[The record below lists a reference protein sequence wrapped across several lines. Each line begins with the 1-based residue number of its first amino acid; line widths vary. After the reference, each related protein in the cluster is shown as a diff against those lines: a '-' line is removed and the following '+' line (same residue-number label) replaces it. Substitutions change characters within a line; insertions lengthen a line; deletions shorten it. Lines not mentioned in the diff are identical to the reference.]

1 MRTDRAKVR
10 RSPHK
15 LVDDPGT
22 LNMGLWWSEIS
33 RPEFSPG
40 NIDRRWDVL
49 IVGGGFSGLWSA
61 HHLISNDP
69 SLKIAIVEKDRVGS
83 GASGRNGGWASA
95 LYPASDETLLTR
107 CSQSQVDQ
115 LHTLLRV
122 SIDEI
127 GQFVKSNRIEC
138 GFQKSGALIV
148 ARNGGQLRR
157 LQIESNTPML
167 SQEETLSRIAMSG
180 AVGSFFTP
188 DCAVLNP
195 AALVVG
201 LAKSL
206 EARGVAIFENT
217 SADISRRRK
226 ASVNGRS
233 IKAKFIIRAVEAY
246 HEKTRDQIP
255 IYSLMIATEPLP
267 AEVFEV
273 IGIRN
278 REAFAEASHLVTYAQ
293 RTADNRLAIGGRGA
307 PYTWGSKRNEGS
319 ESHEK
324 DHERLRIMAREWF
337 PVLKDFEFTHAWG
350 GAVGVTRD
358 WAPYVRTWRGF
369 GEMGGYAGDGV
380 TLSYLAAAAMADLVT
395 KEKSVRTSLPFV
407 HWRNPRWEREP
418 LRWLAVNGAI
428 KLSALADKEER
439 ITHRP
444 SRIMKL
450 LAPLTGQ

>member
-1 MRTDRAKVR
+1 M
-10 RSPHK
+10 S
-15 LVDDPGT
+15 
-22 LNMGLWWSEIS
+22 LWWSGIS

-40 NIDRRWDVL
+40 DLDRRWDVL

-61 HHLISNDP
+61 HHLITNNP
-69 SLKIAIVEKDRVGS
+69 SLQIAIVEKDRVGS

-95 LYPASDETLLTR
+95 LYPSSDETLLTR
-107 CSQSQVDQ
+107 CSQRQVDQ
-115 LHTLLRV
+115 LHTLLKV

-127 GQFVKSNRIEC
+127 GEFTAKGKIDC
-138 GFQKSGALIV
+138 GFHKGGTLIV

-157 LQIESNTPML
+157 LKIESQGPLL
-167 SQEETLSRIAMSG
+167 SRKETLSRIAMSG

-206 EARGVAIFENT
+206 EARGVAIFEN
-217 SADISRRRK
+217 SFADISRKRK
-226 ASVNGRS
+226 VSVDGHS
-233 IKAKFIIRAVEAY
+233 IKAKFVVRAIEAY
-246 HEKTRDQIP
+246 HERTRDQIP

-267 AEVFEV
+267 EEVFNI

-278 REAFAEASHLVTYAQ
+278 RETFAEAAHLVTYAQ
-293 RTADNRLAIGGRGA
+293 RTIDNRLAIGGRGA
-307 PYTWGSKRNEGS
+307 PYTWGSKRNDRS
-319 ESHEK
+319 ELDER
-324 DHERLRIMAREWF
+324 DHERLRTMAREWF
-337 PVLKDFEFTHAWG
+337 PILKDFEFTHAWG
-350 GAVGVTRD
+350 GAIGVTRD
-358 WAPYVRTWRGF
+358 WSPYVRIRNGF

-380 TLSYLAAAAMADLVT
+380 TLSYLAAGAMADLIT
-395 KEKSVRTSLPFV
+395 KKKSVRISLPFV

-418 LRWLAVNGAI
+418 LRWLGVNGAI

-444 SRIMKL
+444 SGIMKL

>member
-1 MRTDRAKVR
+1 M
-10 RSPHK
+10 S
-15 LVDDPGT
+15 
-22 LNMGLWWSEIS
+22 LWWSGIS

-40 NIDRRWDVL
+40 DLDRRWDVL

-61 HHLISNDP
+61 HHLITNNP
-69 SLKIAIVEKDRVGS
+69 SLQIAIVEKDRVGS

-95 LYPASDETLLTR
+95 LYPTSDETLLTR
-107 CSQSQVDQ
+107 CSQRQVDQ
-115 LHTLLRV
+115 LHTLLKV

-127 GQFVKSNRIEC
+127 GEFTEKGKIDC
-138 GFQKSGALIV
+138 GFHKGGTLIV

-157 LQIESNTPML
+157 LKIESQGPLL
-167 SQEETLSRIAMSG
+167 SRKETLSRIAMSG

-206 EARGVAIFENT
+206 EARGVAIFEN
-217 SADISRRRK
+217 SFADISRKRK
-226 ASVNGRS
+226 VSVDGHS
-233 IKAKFIIRAVEAY
+233 IKAKFVVRAIEAY
-246 HEKTRDQIP
+246 HERTRDQIP

-267 AEVFEV
+267 EEVFNI

-278 REAFAEASHLVTYAQ
+278 RETFAEAAHLVTYAQ
-293 RTADNRLAIGGRGA
+293 RTIDNRLAIGGRGA
-307 PYTWGSKRNEGS
+307 PYTWGSKRNDRS
-319 ESHEK
+319 ELHER
-324 DHERLRIMAREWF
+324 DHERLRTMAREWF
-337 PVLKDFEFTHAWG
+337 PILKDFEFTHAWG
-350 GAVGVTRD
+350 GAIGVTRD
-358 WAPYVRTWRGF
+358 WSPYVRIRNGF

-380 TLSYLAAAAMADLVT
+380 TLSYLAAGAMADLIT
-395 KEKSVRTSLPFV
+395 KKKSVRISLPFV

-418 LRWLAVNGAI
+418 LRWLGVNGAI

-444 SRIMKL
+444 SEIMKL

>member
-1 MRTDRAKVR
+1 M
-10 RSPHK
+10 S
-15 LVDDPGT
+15 
-22 LNMGLWWSEIS
+22 LWWSQIS

-40 NIDRRWDVL
+40 DIDRRWDVL

-107 CSQSQVDQ
+107 CSQLQVDQ
-115 LHTLLRV
+115 LHTLLKA

-127 GQFVKSNRIEC
+127 GEFIEKSKIDC
-138 GFQKSGALIV
+138 GFRKSGTLIV
-148 ARNGGQLRR
+148 ARNKGQLRR
-157 LQIESNTPML
+157 LKIESQTPLL
-167 SQEETLSRIAMSG
+167 SQEETRLRIGMSG
-180 AVGSFFTP
+180 AVASSFTP

-201 LAKSL
+201 LANSL

-217 SADISRRRK
+217 STDISRRGK
-226 ASVNGRS
+226 VSVDGHS
-233 IKAKFIIRAVEAY
+233 IKAKFIIRAIEAY
-246 HEKTRDQIP
+246 HERTREQIP

-267 AEVFEV
+267 EEVFDV

-278 REAFAEASHLVTYAQ
+278 RETFAEVSHLVTYAQ
-293 RTADNRLAIGGRGA
+293 RTTDNRLAIGGRGA
-307 PYTWGSKRNEGS
+307 PYTWGSKRNERS
-319 ESHEK
+319 ESHER
-324 DHERLRIMAREWF
+324 DHERLRTMAREWF

-358 WAPYVRTWRGF
+358 WAPYVRTRRGF

-380 TLSYLAAAAMADLVT
+380 TLSYLAAGAMADLVT
-395 KEKSVRTSLPFV
+395 KEKSVRASLPFV
-407 HWRNPRWEREP
+407 QWKNPRWEREP

-428 KLSALADKEER
+428 KLSALADKEEG

>member
-1 MRTDRAKVR
+1 M
-10 RSPHK
+10 S
-15 LVDDPGT
+15 
-22 LNMGLWWSEIS
+22 LWWSDIS

-40 NIDRRWDVL
+40 DIDRRWDVL

-61 HHLISNDP
+61 HHLINNDP
-69 SLKIAIVEKDRVGS
+69 SLKIAIVEKDQVGS

-95 LYPASDETLLTR
+95 LYPASDETLLIR
-107 CSQSQVDQ
+107 SSQSQVDQ
-115 LHTLLRV
+115 LHTLLKA

-127 GQFVKSNRIEC
+127 GEFIKGNKIEC
-138 GFQKSGALIV
+138 GFQKGGTLIV

-157 LQIESNTPML
+157 LQIESQAPLL
-167 SQEETLSRIAMSG
+167 SQEETRLRIGMSG
-180 AVGSFFTP
+180 AVASSFTP

-206 EARGVAIFENT
+206 EARGVAIFEN
-217 SADISRRRK
+217 SFAEISKRRK
-226 ASVNGRS
+226 VSVNGQV
-233 IKAKFIIRAVEAY
+233 IKTKFVIRAIEAY

-267 AEVFEV
+267 EEVFEI

-278 REAFAEASHLVTYAQ
+278 RETFAEAAHLVTYAQ

-307 PYTWGSKRNEGS
+307 PYTWGSKRNERS
-319 ESHEK
+319 ELHEK
-324 DHERLRIMAREWF
+324 DHERLRRMAREWF
-337 PVLKDFEFTHAWG
+337 PILKDFEFTHAWG

-358 WAPYVRTWRGF
+358 WAPYVRTRRGF

-380 TLSYLAAAAMADLVT
+380 TISYLAAGAMADLIT
-395 KEKSVRTSLPFV
+395 KEKSARISLPFV

-428 KLSALADKEER
+428 RLSGLADKEER

>member
-1 MRTDRAKVR
+1 M
-10 RSPHK
+10 S
-15 LVDDPGT
+15 
-22 LNMGLWWSEIS
+22 LWWSDIN

-40 NIDRRWDVL
+40 DIDRRWDVL

-61 HHLISNDP
+61 HRLITNDP
-69 SLKIAIVEKDRVGS
+69 SLKIAIVEKDQVGS

-95 LYPASDETLLTR
+95 LYPVSDETLLTR

-115 LHTLLRV
+115 LHKSLKAA
-122 SIDEI
+122 IDEMGEFI
-127 GQFVKSNRIEC
+127 EKSKIDC
-138 GFQKSGALIV
+138 GFRKSGTLIV

-157 LQIESNTPML
+157 LQIESQSPLL
-167 SQEETLSRIAMSG
+167 SQEETRSRIGMSG
-180 AVGSFFTP
+180 ALAASFTP
-188 DCAVLNP
+188 DCAALNP

-201 LAKSL
+201 LAKTL
-206 EARGVAIFENT
+206 EARGVAIFEN
-217 SADISRRRK
+217 SLAEISKRRK
-226 ASVNGRS
+226 ISVNGQA
-233 IKAKFIIRAVEAY
+233 IKAKFVIRAIEAY
-246 HEKTRDQIP
+246 HERTRDQIP

-267 AEVFEV
+267 EEVFDV

-278 REAFAEASHLVTYAQ
+278 RETFAEASHLVTYAQ

-307 PYTWGSKRNEGS
+307 PYTWGSQRNDRS

-324 DHERLRIMAREWF
+324 DHERLRTLAREWF
-337 PVLKDFEFTHAWG
+337 PILKNFEFTHSWG

-358 WAPYVRTWRGF
+358 WAPYVRTRRGF

-380 TLSYLAAAAMADLVT
+380 TISYLAAGAMADLIT

>member
-1 MRTDRAKVR
+1 M
-10 RSPHK
+10 S
-15 LVDDPGT
+15 
-22 LNMGLWWSEIS
+22 LWWSDII

-40 NIDRRWDVL
+40 DIDRRWDVL

-61 HHLISNDP
+61 HHLITNDP

-95 LYPASDETLLTR
+95 LYPVSDETLLTR

-115 LHTLLRV
+115 LHTSLKAA
-122 SIDEI
+122 IDEMGEFI
-127 GQFVKSNRIEC
+127 AKSKIDC
-138 GFQKSGALIV
+138 GFRKSGTLIV

-157 LQIESNTPML
+157 LQIESQSPLLT
-167 SQEETLSRIAMSG
+167 QEETRLRIGMSG
-180 AVGSFFTP
+180 AVAASFTP
-188 DCAVLNP
+188 HCAALNP

-206 EARGVAIFENT
+206 EARGVAIFEN
-217 SADISRRRK
+217 SLAEISKRRK
-226 ASVNGRS
+226 VSVNGQA
-233 IKAKFIIRAVEAY
+233 IKVKFVIRAIEAY
-246 HEKTRDQIP
+246 HERTRDQIP

-267 AEVFEV
+267 EEVFDV

-278 REAFAEASHLVTYAQ
+278 RETFAEASHLVTYAQ

-307 PYTWGSKRNEGS
+307 PYTWGSQRNDGS

-324 DHERLRIMAREWF
+324 DHERLRTLAREWF
-337 PVLKDFEFTHAWG
+337 PILKDFEFTHAWG

-358 WAPYVRTWRGF
+358 WAPYVRTRKGY

-380 TLSYLAAAAMADLVT
+380 TISYLAAGAMADLIT

-428 KLSALADKEER
+428 KLSALADKEEK

>member
-1 MRTDRAKVR
+1 M
-10 RSPHK
+10 S
-15 LVDDPGT
+15 
-22 LNMGLWWSEIS
+22 LWWSGIN

-40 NIDRRWDVL
+40 DLDRRWDVF

-61 HHLISNDP
+61 HHLITNNP
-69 SLKIAIVEKDRVGS
+69 SLKIAIAEKDQVGS

-95 LYPASDETLLTR
+95 LYPASDETLLAR
-107 CSQSQVDQ
+107 SSQAQVDQ
-115 LHTLLRV
+115 LHALLRA

-127 GQFVKSNRIEC
+127 GEFAKSNGIEC
-138 GFQKSGALIV
+138 GFQKSGTLIV

-157 LQIESNTPML
+157 LQIESNAPML
-167 SQEETLSRIAMSG
+167 SQEETLSRIAISG

-217 SADISRRRK
+217 SAAISRRGK
-226 ASVNGRS
+226 VCVNGRS
-233 IKAKFIIRAVEAY
+233 IKTKFAIRAIEAY
-246 HEKTRDQIP
+246 HERTRDQIP

-267 AEVFEV
+267 EEVFRD

-278 REAFAEASHLVTYAQ
+278 RETFAEASHLVTYAQ
-293 RTADNRLAIGGRGA
+293 RTTDNRLAIGGRGA
-307 PYTWGSKRNEGS
+307 PYTWGSKRNERS
-319 ESHEK
+319 ESHER
-324 DHERLRIMAREWF
+324 DHERLRAMAREWF
-337 PVLKDFEFTHAWG
+337 PVLKDFEFTHSWG

-358 WAPYVRTWRGF
+358 WAPYVRTRRGF

-380 TLSYLAAAAMADLVT
+380 TLSYLAAAAMADLIM
-395 KEKSVRTSLPFV
+395 KEKTVRTSLPFV
-407 HWRNPRWEREP
+407 QWRNPRWEHEP
-418 LRWLAVNGAI
+418 LRWMAVNGAI
-428 KLSALADKEER
+428 RLSALADKEER

-444 SRIMKL
+444 SHIMKI

>member
-1 MRTDRAKVR
+1 M
-10 RSPHK
+10 S
-15 LVDDPGT
+15 
-22 LNMGLWWSEIS
+22 LWWSDIS

-40 NIDRRWDVL
+40 DIDRRWDVV

-61 HHLISNDP
+61 HHLITRDS
-69 SLKIAIVEKDRVGS
+69 SLKIAVVEKDQVGA

-115 LHTLLRV
+115 LHTLLKA

-127 GQFVKSNRIEC
+127 GEFIEKSQIDC
-138 GFQKSGALIV
+138 GFRKGGTLMV
-148 ARNGGQLRR
+148 ARNAGQLRR
-157 LQIESNTPML
+157 LENEGKGSML
-167 SQEETLSRIAMSG
+167 SQKETRARISMSG
-180 AVGSFFTP
+180 AVGSSFTP
-188 DCAVLNP
+188 DCAALNP

-206 EARGVAIFENT
+206 EARGVAIFEN
-217 SADISRRRK
+217 SFADISRKRK
-226 ASVNGRS
+226 VSVNGHS
-233 IKAKFIIRAVEAY
+233 IKAKFIVRAIEAY

-267 AEVFEV
+267 EEVFDV

-278 REAFAEASHLVTYAQ
+278 RETFAEAAHLVTYAQ

-307 PYTWGSKRNEGS
+307 PYTWGSQRNERS
-319 ESHEK
+319 ESHER
-324 DHERLRIMAREWF
+324 DHERLRMMAREWF
-337 PVLKDFEFTHAWG
+337 PILKDFEFTHAWG

-358 WAPYVRTWRGF
+358 WAPYVRTRRGF

-380 TLSYLAAAAMADLVT
+380 TLSYLAAAAMADLIT